1 MNNWFKRIGFLFIVA
16 CFVWTTAACSMTS
29 DTTKKEQKGPYQIGM
44 LPKFTSDPYFKAVN
58 EGAQT
63 AAKELGVN
71 LDFNGPVN
79 ADVSQ
84 QADIINRWTQK
95 QYDAITVSAN
105 DQDALIPALQDAK
118 KKGIKTSTF
127 DADVKKDGRDVFL
140 MPVTFEDMGKTMVDM
155 MAKQTGGKGN
165 FLVVTAVLTAPNQ
178 NAWIEE
184 MKKYMK
190 EKYPDM
196 KIAAILPGNEDLA
209 QSRNVALNYLR
220 SHPDTAGVFCVTGI
234 ATPGVAEAVEQLGLK
249 GKVVVTGLGVP
260 NLVRKY
266 IKSGTIKEV
275 CLWDP
280 KNLGYA
286 TIQLVKAQLDGK
298 LDSKSGYF
306 QAGKLGKLKFVDDSI
321 LLLGP
326 PTVFNKDNIDQF
338 NF

>member
-1 MNNWFKRIGFLFIVA
+1 MTHLKKIAMTLIIA
-16 CFVWTTAACSMTS
+16 LFVWTTVGCSLS
-29 DTTKKEQKGPYQIGM
+29 PGTTQKNHSGPYQIGM

-58 EGAQT
+58 QGAQD
-63 AAKELGVN
+63 AAKELGVK

-79 ADVSQ
+79 ADVTQ
-84 QADIINRWTQK
+84 QSDIINRWIQS

-105 DQDALIPALQDAK
+105 DPDAIVPALQNAK
-118 KKGIKTSTF
+118 SKGIKTSTF
-127 DADVKKDGRDVFL
+127 DADVKKEGRDVFL
-140 MPVTFEDMGKTMVDM
+140 MPVTFEDMGKTMVEM
-155 MAKQTGGKGN
+155 MAKQTGGKGK

-178 NAWIEE
+178 NAWIKE

-190 EKYPDM
+190 KKYPQM
-196 KIAAILPGNEDLA
+196 SIEAILPGNEDLA

-220 SHPDTAGVFCVTGI
+220 SHPDTNGVFCVTGI

-249 GKVVVTGLGVP
+249 KKVVVTGLGVP

-266 IKSGTIKEV
+266 IKNGTIQEV

-286 TIQLVKAQLDGK
+286 TIHLVKAQLDGTLNPK
-298 LDSKSGYF
+298 SKVF
-306 QAGKLGKLKFVDDSI
+306 KAGKLGELKFVNDDTV
-321 LLLGP
+321 LLGP
-326 PTVFNKDNIDQF
+326 PTIFNKENIDQY